1 MARYTQDNRALRITT
16 PLGKDVLLLAE
27 FSGTEGLSELF
38 EFELLLWSENLAV
51 NPASIVG
58 KSVTLQVVTNGAPRW
73 INGIVSR
80 FCASGRRGAMR
91 QYRASVVPTLWL
103 LTRVQDCRIFQE
115 KSIPDIIKA
124 VFESRG
130 LTNYKMSALSSSYPE
145 LEYVVQY
152 RETDFDFVSRLME
165 RAGIFYYFEH
175 NNNEHTLVLGDSNST
190 FQSTTPADVQIVD
203 ESTAKSDMDA
213 ITIWEQTFSYQSGKW
228 SQSDYNFIDHPASTN
243 KTPAEEL
250 LLSLETELIL
260 HQIARYERYD
270 FPGLFEQI
278 SQGHDATKARIQGND
293 VGYQVVHGVS
303 QCAFFVPGQ
312 KFKVA
317 NSDVQSEIGK
327 KYVITSVTHRSHEA
341 TSYPMTVG
349 SREVLPAYQNEFKC
363 IPADV
368 QFRPE
373 RKTEVPSVHGI
384 QSAVVVGPE
393 GEEIYTDSYGRIKV
407 QFFWDRAGVRNENS
421 SCWIRCA
428 QFAAG
433 KNWGS
438 MFLPRVGQE
447 VAVSFLDG
455 NVDRPLVTGVLYN
468 ADQMP
473 AYPLPDD
480 KTKSYI
486 KTNSTMGGDGFNEIC
501 FEDLADNEQIFVHA
515 QRNFDLRVLNDRL
528 QNVLNDC
535 HLIVGQE
542 VDGEKQGSQYQSVF
556 ANKELHV
563 MGNQIEHIEGNFQL
577 TVGKGDADDGGNFDL
592 LVANKM
598 TESIEGDHDFTLN
611 GDQKQKLYGDQ
622 SVEIIG
628 DVKQNIAGSHSTNML
643 GGRKQKI
650 LEDDSHQIGGS
661 LHQKAEGNVGVE
673 AAADIYLKGGMNV
686 VIEAGAELTLKVGG
700 SYIVINPTGVSVVGP
715 LVNLNSGGD
724 AGEGTPPATTSPE
737 DPDSPADAAQ
747 AEPTEPTAAADA
759 ESGSKSAPDMLS

>member
-1 MARYTQDNRALRITT
+1 MT
-16 PLGKDVLLLAE
+16 
-27 FSGTEGLSELF
+27 
-38 EFELLLWSENLAV
+38 W
-51 NPASIVG
+51 
-58 KSVTLQVVTNGAPRW
+58 
-73 INGIVSR
+73 
-80 FCASGRRGAMR
+80 
-91 QYRASVVPTLWL
+91 
-103 LTRVQDCRIFQE
+103 
-115 KSIPDIIKA
+115 
-124 VFESRG
+124 
-130 LTNYKMSALSSSYPE
+130 
-145 LEYVVQY
+145 
-152 RETDFDFVSRLME
+152 E
-165 RAGIFYYFEH
+165 R
-175 NNNEHTLVLGDSNST
+175 
-190 FQSTTPADVQIVD
+190 
-203 ESTAKSDMDA
+203 
-213 ITIWEQTFSYQSGKW
+213 TFSYQSGKW
-228 SQSDYNFIDHPASTN
+228 SQTDYNFIDHPASTN

-270 FPGLFEQI
+270 YPGLFEQI
-278 SQGHDATKARIQGND
+278 SQGKDSTQTRIQGND
-293 VGYQVVHGVS
+293 VGYQVVQGVS

-312 KFKVA
+312 KFTVA
-317 NSDVQSEIGK
+317 NSDVQSEVGK
-327 KYVITSVTHRSHEA
+327 KYVITSVTHKSHEA
-341 TSYPMTVG
+341 ASYPMTVAPG
-349 SREVLPAYQNEFKC
+349 EVLRAYENEFKC

-373 RKTEVPSVHGI
+373 RRTPVPSVHGI
-384 QSAVVVGPE
+384 QSAVVVGPD
-393 GEEIYTDSYGRIKV
+393 GEEIYTDRYGRIKV

-455 NVDRPLVTGVLYN
+455 DVDRPFVTGVLYN
-468 ADQMP
+468 ADQMH
-473 AYPLPDD
+473 AYTLPDE

-501 FEDLADNEQIFVHA
+501 FEDLANNEQIFVHA
-515 QRNFDLRVLNDRL
+515 QHNFDLRVLNDRL

-556 ANKELHV
+556 VNKELHV

-577 TVGKGDADDGGNFDL
+577 TVGKGAAEDGGKFDL

-598 TESIEGDHDFTLN
+598 TESIEGDHDFSLT
-611 GDQKQKLYGDQ
+611 GDQKQKISGGQ
-622 SVEIIG
+622 SVEVVG
-628 DVKQNIAGSHSTNML
+628 DRKQNVGGSNSLNVL
-643 GGRKQKI
+643 VGRKQKI
-650 LEDDSHQIGGS
+650 GGDDSLEIGGA
-661 LHQKAEGNVGVE
+661 LHQKVEGNVGVE
-673 AAADIYLKGGMNV
+673 AGQDIYLKGGMNV

-700 SYIVINPTGVSVVGP
+700 SYIVINPSGVSVVGP

-747 AEPTEPTAAADA
+747 AQPTEPTAAADA
-759 ESGSKSAPDMLS
+759 QSGSKSAPDSLS

>member
-16 PLGKDVLLLAE
+16 PLGENVLLLAE

-38 EFELLLWSENLAV
+38 EFDISLWSEKLAID
-51 NPASIVG
+51 PKSLVG
-58 KSVTLQVVTNGAPRW
+58 KSVTIQVENNRALRYF
-73 INGIVSR
+73 NGIVSR

-103 LTRVQDCRIFQE
+103 LTRVQDCRIFQD

-130 LTNYKMSALSSSYPE
+130 LTNYKLSALSSSYPV

-152 RETDFDFVSRLME
+152 RETDFNFVSRLME

-175 NNNEHTLVLGDSNST
+175 KNNEHTLMLGDSNST
-190 FQSTTPADVQIVD
+190 FQSTTPAKVQIID
-203 ESTAKSDMDA
+203 DSTAKPDMDC
-213 ITIWEQTFSYQSGKW
+213 ITAWENTFSYQSGKW
-228 SQSDYNFIDHPASTN
+228 TQTDYNFIDHPASTN
-243 KTPAEEL
+243 KTPADEL
-250 LLSLETELIL
+250 LLSLATQLDL
-260 HQIARYERYD
+260 HQITRYERYD
-270 FPGLFEQI
+270 FPGLFEEKNEGQD
-278 SQGHDATKARIQGND
+278 STKTRIQGND
-293 VGYQVVHGVS
+293 VGYQLVQGVS

-312 KFKVA
+312 KFTVN
-317 NSDVQSEIGK
+317 NSDVESEIGK
-327 KYVITSVTHRSHEA
+327 KYVLTSVKHKSHEA
-341 TSYPMTVG
+341 ASYPMTVASG
-349 SREVLPAYQNEFKC
+349 EALRTYDNEFKC
-363 IPADV
+363 IPDDV

-373 RKTEVPSVHGI
+373 RRTPIPSVQGI
-384 QSAVVVGPE
+384 QSAVVVGPSA
-393 GEEIYTDSYGRIKV
+393 EEIYTDSYGRIKV

-438 MFLPRVGQE
+438 LFLPRVGQE

-473 AYPLPDD
+473 AYPLPKD

-501 FEDLADNEQIFVHA
+501 FEDLAKNEQIFVHA

-556 ANKELHV
+556 VNKELHV

-577 TVGKGDADDGGNFDL
+577 TVGKGDAENGGNFDF

-611 GDQKQKLYGDQ
+611 GDQKQKIYGKQ
-622 SVEIIG
+622 SVEVIG
-628 DVKQNIAGSHSTNML
+628 DVKQNVVGSHSTNVL

-650 LEDDSHQIGGS
+650 LEDDSLQIGGA
-661 LHQKAEGNVGVE
+661 LHQKTEGNVGVD
-673 AAADIYLKGGMNV
+673 AGADIYLKGGMNV

-700 SYIVINPTGVSVVGP
+700 SYIVINPSGVSVVGP

-724 AGEGTPPATTSPE
+724 AGEGTPPATTSPD
-737 DPDSPADAAQ
+737 DPDSPSDAAQ
-747 AEPTEPTAAADA
+747 AQPTEPTAADDA
-759 ESGSKSAPDMLS
+759 QSGSKSAPDSLS